1 MIKSRQATLKQD
13 KQKFK
18 IPKSVQD
25 AIPIQRIWGD
35 GIFQFGTKFSKTI
48 RFSDI
53 NYAIAS
59 KEDKTQLFLGYEAD
73 CRWAR

>member
-1 MIKSRQATLKQD
+1 MIKTLQNTKKLD
-13 KQKFK
+13 KIKFS

-25 AIPIQRIWGD
+25 AIPIHRIWGD
-35 GIFQFGTKFSKTI
+35 GVFQFGSKFSKTI

-59 KEDKTQLFLGYEAD
+59 KEDKTEMFLGYS
-73 CRWAR
+73 